1 MNYEFSKIQLC
12 SKTIKTFRKQFWGEQ
27 RLKRYIRTEKLPVI
41 KPYFAFVKKKKIQNL
56 HKRKVTKLI
65 LC

>member
-12 SKTIKTFRKQFWGEQ
+12 SKTIKTSRKQFWGEQ

-41 KPYFAFVKKKKIQNL
+41 KPYFAFVKKKIYKTYTKEKLQN
-56 HKRKVTKLI
+56 
-65 LC
+65 